1 MNTPPAPVRLVA
13 APEALRVE
21 LAKPPPERVG
31 TGIAPL
37 DAALNGGLGSCG
49 VTYLAA
55 GTGRGKTG
63 LVIQITRTWL
73 AEGRAVLFLETELTR
88 RQVLARFLAQELGE
102 SWSVLHSSIPAKSA
116 ELVALA
122 DQKFPR
128 LFVHEWRRGEDLF
141 ALVAALPTGIKRAVI
156 VDQISDL
163 ARARA
168 IERSD
173 MRAATMQVSSDL
185 KQLAMACGL
194 PVLAVTPTSRGVT
207 STWNEGRKPRKGRD
221 FESAAKDAGE
231 LEYDAETLLYLDS
244 EPAKDGVAS
253 ASLHIAKA
261 RHAASGQVIALR
273 FHAALGL
280 FVSSDAV
287 SEESSEAAKV
297 LALVRERGP
306 MGITK
311 IARELR
317 IGQAKATAIVDRLA
331 AIGKVRKDPRSGV
344 AAQPKNEA
352 A

>member
-1 MNTPPAPVRLVA
+1 MHTTSAPVQLVA
-13 APEALRVE
+13 APDALREE
-21 LAKPPPERVG
+21 LAKPPPELVR

-37 DAALNGGLGSCG
+37 DTALNGGLGSCG

-63 LVIQITRTWL
+63 FVIQIARAWL
-73 AEGRAVLFLETELTR
+73 AEGREVLFVETELSR
-88 RQVLARFLAQELGE
+88 RQALARFLAQEKHE
-102 SWSVLHSSIPAKSA
+102 TWSSLHACNPARSA
-116 ELVALA
+116 ELIALA
-122 DQKFPR
+122 EQRFPR
-128 LFVHEWRRGEDLF
+128 LYVHSWNRGEDLNR
-141 ALVAALPTGIKRAVI
+141 LVAALPTQAKRGLI

-168 IERSD
+168 TERSD
-173 MRAATMQVSSDL
+173 MRTATMQVSSEL
-185 KQLAMACGL
+185 KQLAMVYAL

-207 STWNEGRKPRKGRD
+207 TNWNDARKGRKGRD

-231 LEYDAETLLYLDS
+231 LEYDAETLLYLDT
-244 EPAKDGVAS
+244 EPSQAGIAAAS
-253 ASLHIAKA
+253 VHIAKA
-261 RHAASGQVIALR
+261 RHAASNQVIPLR

-280 FVSSDAV
+280 FVPSDSGSAE
-287 SEESSEAAKV
+287 STEEARV
-297 LALVRERGP
+297 LALVREQGP

>member
-1 MNTPPAPVRLVA
+1 MNTTPAPVRLVA

-21 LAKPPPERVG
+21 LAKPPPELVG

-63 LVIQITRTWL
+63 LVIQIARAWL
-73 AEGRAVLFLETELTR
+73 AAGRAVLFLETELTR
-88 RQVLARFLAQELGE
+88 RQVLARFLAQETGE
-102 SWSVLHSSIPAKSA
+102 SWSVLHTYTPEQSA
-116 ELVALA
+116 DLFALA

-128 LFVHEWRRGEDLF
+128 LFVHEWRRGEDLL

-168 IERSD
+168 TDRPD
-173 MRAATMQVSSDL
+173 MRTATMQVSSEL
-185 KQLAMACGL
+185 KQLALACGL
-194 PVLAVTPTSRGVT
+194 PVLGVTPTSRGVT

-231 LEYDAETLLYLDS
+231 LEYDAEILLYLDS

-287 SEESSEAAKV
+287 SEESSEDARV

-306 MGITK
+306 MGIGKLTK
-311 IARELR
+311 ELH
-317 IGQAKATAIVDRLA
+317 IGQPKVVASVDRLVA
-331 AIGKVRKDPRSGV
+331 AGKVRKDSMRGV
-344 AAQPKNEA
+344 MAVPNGAAA
-352 A
+352 